1 MCVAKYK
8 LTSLVACS
16 IAAICSPGFASAD
29 TSSPSATPTT
39 TSLLPEMPGY
49 KLIWHDEF
57 DVDGKPNPENWS
69 FETGFMRNHESQYYQ
84 SNNASVSNGVL
95 KIEGR
100 RELVKNEAFDPES
113 KDWRKSRQHGNY
125 TASCLHTRGKQEFQ
139 YGILEVRAKIDTA
152 KGLWPAIWTLGV
164 TKHWPSNGE
173 IDIMEFFRI
182 DGTPH
187 ILANAAW
194 KSPEGG
200 ARDTA
205 KHPFS
210 RFLERQPDW
219 SEQFHTWRMLWTEE
233 VIKLYL
239 DGELL
244 NVIDVDTSHNPDGFN
259 GFKQPHYLLLN
270 LAIGS
275 NGGDPAE
282 TDFPQ
287 TFQVDYVRLY
297 QKQD

>member
-1 MCVAKYK
+1 MCC
-8 LTSLVACS
+8 T
-16 IAAICSPGFASAD
+16 GFAAAQTSGAD
-29 TSSPSATPTT
+29 DPAT
-39 TSLLPEMPGY
+39 TSVNVPDMSGY
-49 KLIWHDEF
+49 TLVWQDEF
-57 DVDGKPNPENWS
+57 DVDGKPDPENWS

-84 SNNASVSNGVL
+84 SDNASVSNGVL

-100 RELVKNEAFDPES
+100 RETVKNEAYNPVSE
-113 KDWRKSRQHGNY
+113 DWRKSRQYAEY
-125 TASCLHTRGKQEFQ
+125 TASCLHTRGKREFQ

-182 DGTPH
+182 EGTPH
-187 ILANAAW
+187 ILANTAW
-194 KSPEGG
+194 KAADGT

-205 KHPFS
+205 KFPFS
-210 RFLERQPDW
+210 KILEKQPDW
-219 SEQFHTWRMLWTEE
+219 SQQFHTWKMLWTED

-239 DGELL
+239 DGDLL
-244 NVIDVDTSHNPDGFN
+244 NVTDVDRSHNPDGFN

-275 NGGDPAE
+275 NGGDPAD

-287 TFQVDYVRLY
+287 SFLVDYVRLY
-297 QKQD
+297 QRQDQH